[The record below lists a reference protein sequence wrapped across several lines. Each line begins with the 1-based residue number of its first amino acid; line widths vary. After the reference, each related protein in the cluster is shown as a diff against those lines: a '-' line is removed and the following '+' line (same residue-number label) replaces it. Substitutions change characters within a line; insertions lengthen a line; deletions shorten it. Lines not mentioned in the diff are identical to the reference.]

1 MLKRAHKLQPEDL
14 PFEGEKVRVDSLLNK
29 EIIIVK
35 YKIRPSKYKHKCRNC
50 ATVQFKESEED
61 SNKVFFTGSEV
72 LIDMLEKYKEE
83 LPFMATIRKIDRYY
97 TFS

>member
-1 MLKRAHKLQPEDL
+1 MKHFSEFAKEDL
-14 PFEGEKVRVDSLLNK
+14 PFEGEKVRGDSLLNK

-35 YKIRPSKYKHKCRNC
+35 YKVRPSKYKDKCRNC

-83 LPFMATIRKIDRYY
+83 LPFIATIRKIDRYY

>member
-1 MLKRAHKLQPEDL
+1 MKHFSEFAKEDL

-35 YKIRPSKYKHKCRNC
+35 YKVRPSKYKDKRRNC

-83 LPFMATIRKIDRYY
+83 LPFIATIRKIDRYY

>member
-1 MLKRAHKLQPEDL
+1 MKHFSEFAKEDL
-14 PFEGEKVRVDSLLNK
+14 PFESEKVRVDSLLNK

-35 YKIRPSKYKHKCRNC
+35 YKVRSSKYKDKCRNC

-83 LPFMATIRKIDRYY
+83 LPFIATIRKIDRYY

>member
-1 MLKRAHKLQPEDL
+1 MKHFSEFAKEDL

-35 YKIRPSKYKHKCRNC
+35 YKVRPSKYKDKCRNC

-61 SNKVFFTGSEV
+61 NNKVFFTGSEV

-83 LPFMATIRKIDRYY
+83 LPFITTIRKIDRYY

>member
-1 MLKRAHKLQPEDL
+1 MKHFSEFAKEDL

-35 YKIRPSKYKHKCRNC
+35 YKVRPSKYKDKCRNC
-50 ATVQFKESEED
+50 ATVQFKESGED

-83 LPFMATIRKIDRYY
+83 LPFIATIRKIDRYY